1 MKLQIF
7 IGPALSGKTDR
18 LAEELERSHHEN
30 PLSYTFL
37 GPSGVSAKE
46 FSEWFARRINCSIP
60 RGNFLVV
67 DQFAVELYAHS
78 HPEMIHADQHLL
90 NVFIASILGSAR
102 QDDLGCFYPLKDSI
116 RLAAFVVE
124 AVRDAKDDGEAEL
137 MARLANDQARY
148 LVQFVLKEIE
158 IRFGSRLF
166 DTFDAY
172 RKINPEELHGQ
183 IESRFGEKLFLDGF
197 TNLSDAQ
204 MIFLSRIIPLFD
216 EAFMTLDPALMDT
229 RRWNGFREML
239 KAQSIEIFEKH
250 LTPSAIAT
258 ASLERLLANQGHPV
272 SLEGGSIQL
281 AHYKDPEEE
290 LIQVCRQIKRRIV
303 DEGMGPGE
311 IAIVLNNF
319 SERAREFYRKME
331 EYGIPVR
338 VSGEEPLSNSIA
350 VQLLILPFKAALTG
364 YPSHLLISMLD
375 HGLGIAENQEFD
387 LDGLDALASGA
398 GLHMGPRRSP
408 LKDRKDE
415 WKSKLEVH
423 LEALR
428 QRLKILLQD
437 ESVFKTELQAQEAEI
452 QLCQELML
460 NAEKLFQSLER
471 IEAARVDRADLKLF
485 MDEMATWIVSLKARF
500 INHPD
505 LESEVMAISKVE
517 DILGRL
523 KGIHGTMGNRNLTLS
538 EFMAFLEILLTS
550 EEYRPSPPRA
560 NTVEILSL
568 HSARFKHRPLKFIV
582 NFNDGIFPTRRSNPL
597 YSLEG
602 QSSDGLGYYQIK
614 EREQREALYSCL
626 CTSSQ
631 AILTYPKASREG
643 ELLVPSLWLDSWS
656 FDKASSMEILSSP
669 MSVGELKIEFGNR
682 LARGRETI
690 VPDDVLGLLHP
701 LQLYAESEFCWGINE
716 KAIAESLLGK
726 RFSYSKLSEFKN
738 CPFNFF
744 LNRVMGLEEQASDLY
759 GLSSLELGS
768 IYHAVLKTLYDLK
781 REGLNLDRAIEEGRV
796 QSEIEAMVQ
805 RFLDANKIRSLP
817 VVRKA
822 MIEGVVSKVLTY
834 LDFEIRSPE
843 KAFIGERTLTEI
855 PFSIRLGDMVD
866 VIPETA
872 QKYGDMVF
880 GGRIDRIDLNVTE
893 AGKGKGKKKQ
903 ESKIYDIVLSDYK
916 SGSSGEWDQLELY
929 TLALLFLDLKG
940 LPKNPALIRSFFRII
955 KDGKIS
961 LKLDTFPEE
970 SRMEMHSQGTK
981 PLTFEDIDTEL
992 LTTLDRIFEERVFLP
1007 GSAIGGGA
1015 GNCYFCDLKPN
1026 CQGLLDQRWG
1036 TQ

>member
-1 MKLQIF
+1 MI
-7 IGPALSGKTDR
+7 
-18 LAEELERSHHEN
+18 
-30 PLSYTFL
+30 
-37 GPSGVSAKE
+37 
-46 FSEWFARRINCSIP
+46 
-60 RGNFLVV
+60 
-67 DQFAVELYAHS
+67 DQFAVDLYAQS
-78 HPEMIHADQHLL
+78 HPKIIHADQHLL
-90 NVFIASILGSAR
+90 NVFIASILGSAS
-102 QDDLGCFYPLKDSI
+102 QVNLGCFYPLKDSL

-137 MARLANDQARY
+137 MPRLANDQARS
-148 LVQFVLKEIE
+148 LVQFVLKELE
-158 IRFGSRLF
+158 IRYGSKLF

-183 IESRFGEKLFLDGF
+183 IESLFENKLFLDGF

-216 EAFMTLDPALMDT
+216 ESFLTLDPALMDPN
-229 RRWNGFREML
+229 RWNRFRKML
-239 KAQSIEIFEKH
+239 KAQSIEISEER
-250 LTPSAIAT
+250 LSSSAMAT
-258 ASLERLLANQGHPV
+258 APLERLLANHGHPV
-272 SLEGGSIQL
+272 SLDGSSIQV

-290 LIQVCRQIKRRIV
+290 LIQVCRQIKKRIV

-319 SERAREFYRKME
+319 SERAREFSRKLE

-338 VSGEEPLSNSIA
+338 VSGEESLSNSIA
-350 VQLLILPFKAALTG
+350 VQLLILPFRAALAG
-364 YPSHLLISMLD
+364 YPSHMLISMLD
-375 HGLGIAENQEFD
+375 HGLGISDAAEFD

-415 WKSKLEVH
+415 WMSKLEDH
-423 LEALR
+423 LGALR
-428 QRLKILLQD
+428 QRLEILSQD
-437 ESVFKTELQAQEAEI
+437 DSVYDAELQAQEAEI

-460 NAEKLFQSLER
+460 KAEELFQSLEK
-471 IEAARVDRADLKLF
+471 IEAARVVKADLEMF
-485 MDEMATWIVSLKARF
+485 MSEIATWMASLKGRL

-517 DILGRL
+517 HILDRL
-523 KGIHGTMGNRNLTLS
+523 KVIHSTMGGRSLTLA
-538 EFMAFLEILLTS
+538 EFMDFVEIMLAS

-568 HSARFKHRPLKFIV
+568 HSARFKHRSLKFIV

-602 QSSDGLGYYQIK
+602 ELGYSQIK

-631 AILTYPKASREG
+631 AILTYPEASREG
-643 ELLVPSLWLDSWS
+643 ELMVPSLWLDSWS
-656 FDKASSMEILSSP
+656 FDKGSSMEILSSP
-669 MSVGELKIEFGNR
+669 MSAGELKIEFGHS
-682 LARGRETI
+682 LARGTETI
-690 VPDDVLGLLHP
+690 VPDNASELIHP
-701 LQLYAESEFCWGINE
+701 LQFYADSEFSWGINE
-716 KAIAESLLGK
+716 KAVAESLLGRK
-726 RFSYSKLSEFKN
+726 FSYSKLSEFKS

-744 LNRVMGLEEQASDLY
+744 LNRIMGLDEQASDLY

-768 IYHAVLKTLYDLK
+768 INHAILKTLYDLK
-781 REGLNLDRAIEEGRV
+781 QEGLNLNQAIEEGRV
-796 QSEIEAMVQ
+796 QSEVEAMVE
-805 RFLDANKIRSLP
+805 RFLDANRIRSLP

-822 MIEGVVSKVLTY
+822 MIEGIVSKLRTY
-834 LDFEIRSPE
+834 LDFEILSPE
-843 KAFIGERTLTEI
+843 KAFIGESTLTEI
-855 PFSIRLGDMVD
+855 PFSIPLVDMAD
-866 VIPETA
+866 VLSETA

-903 ESKIYDIVLSDYK
+903 EDKIYDIVLSDYK
-916 SGSSGEWDQLELY
+916 SGSGGDWFQLELY
-929 TLALLFLDLKG
+929 TLALLFLDLEG
-940 LPKNPALIRSFFRII
+940 IPKNPTLVRSFFRLI

-961 LKLDTFPEE
+961 LKLDTYPTE
-970 SRMEMHSQGTK
+970 SRMEMHNQGKET
-981 PLTFEDIDTEL
+981 LTFEDIDTDL
-992 LTTLDRIFEERVFLP
+992 LAILDGIFEERMFLP
-1007 GSAIGGGA
+1007 GSAIEGGA
-1015 GNCYFCDLKPN
+1015 TNCFFCGLKPN

-1036 TQ
+1036 AQ